1 MHARLILTAGSRA
14 GLVARI
20 HEGVYLIGRDKMCQ
34 IRPKSRSVSRRHC
47 AVFNDSS
54 SIRVLDLGSTAG
66 TLVNGE
72 KIPERK
78 RVEVFDG
85 DQIRCGKISFSV
97 AISASEET
105 PLGSAFQASGGS
117 AMSDSQTMVTGEA
130 MRESDIADLLLNID
144 EAHRV
149 ERIASIRQR
158 NEEAERQA
166 DITLEDDDED
176 ADADDP
182 LEDDEPIAA
191 SSKPVKSSESPR
203 YKKLDSKTKRSL
215 ARRFSSGESGFD
227 AQKLVLIVV
236 SVAILLVFAWVLW
249 SGYQMFFGTNAE
261 FKDLDY

>member
-47 AVFNDSS
+47 AVFNDSG

-97 AISASEET
+97 AISTSEET
-105 PLGSAFQASGGS
+105 PIGSGFQSS
-117 AMSDSQTMVTGEA
+117 EDSVTSYSQTIVTGEA
-130 MRESDIADLLLNID
+130 MRESDIADLWRGWHQRDAKSTQDFLSFRLRWSTRCNI
-144 EAHRV
+144 R
-149 ERIASIRQR
+149 
-158 NEEAERQA
+158 EEYRELSR
-166 DITLEDDDED
+166 LYGH
-176 ADADDP
+176 
-182 LEDDEPIAA
+182 
-191 SSKPVKSSESPR
+191 SKR
-203 YKKLDSKTKRSL
+203 
-215 ARRFSSGESGFD
+215 
-227 AQKLVLIVV
+227 
-236 SVAILLVFAWVLW
+236 
-249 SGYQMFFGTNAE
+249 
-261 FKDLDY
+261 

>member
-47 AVFNDSS
+47 AVFNDSG

-97 AISASEET
+97 AISTSEET
-105 PLGSAFQASGGS
+105 PIGSGFQSS
-117 AMSDSQTMVTGEA
+117 EDSVTSYSQTIVTGEA

-158 NEEAERQA
+158 HEEAERKA
-166 DITLEDDDED
+166 DITIEEDDED

-182 LEDDEPIAA
+182 FEVDEPTVA
-191 SSKPVKSSESPR
+191 SSKPVKSPEAGR
-203 YKKLDSKTKRSL
+203 FKKLDSKTKKSL
-215 ARRFSSGESGFD
+215 SRRFSSGEAGFD
-227 AQKLVLIVV
+227 AQRIVLIII

-249 SGYQMFFGTNAE
+249 SGYEMFFGTNAE